1 MSQTFAQVFTS
12 AEKAF
17 SFLKDNPAL
26 HLLDEAEELLE
37 DLKWFEEKAIEFHRL
52 AMNNEDAS
60 FVYNQMYEVIVGQY
74 ACDEAQLNDWISEI
88 ATCTA
93 FH

>member
-12 AEKAF
+12 AEKAV

-26 HLLDEAEELLE
+26 HLLDEAEELLQ

-52 AMNNEDAS
+52 ALNDEDGS
-60 FVYNQMYEVIVGQY
+60 NVYIQMYEVIVLHY
-74 ACDEAQLNDWISEI
+74 AINEGQLNDWISEI